1 MCGIFGFCLKKTLP
15 VARVFRI
22 LEKLEVHQY
31 PEERLPLGGYG
42 AGMALLLED
51 GNVLVEKVGKVNGS
65 PARKL
70 SQMVKVDRASVL
82 ISHVRMP
89 SPEFMKTAE
98 HKETAQPYVVE
109 REPNLTVASVHNG
122 KIENYKEIRK
132 TLGSAHVFESERFE
146 LVDSEV
152 IPHFFEETLSEEE
165 EVTESLYSFFCAL
178 QGSGAIAMLQ
188 LSEEDSFLH
197 LLHKGKTRGLTVW
210 TNEKNEVVFCTRK
223 EVLKEGLGNLLSRGR
238 FKEKA
243 SIGYREEAGL
253 VLSYPLSLM

>member
-1 MCGIFGFCLKKTLP
+1 MCGIFGFSLKKTLP
-15 VARVFRI
+15 LSSVFRI
-22 LEKLEVHQY
+22 LEKLEVNQY
-31 PEERLPLGGYG
+31 AEERLPLGGYG
-42 AGMALLLED
+42 AGVAVLLQD
-51 GNVLVEKVGKVNGS
+51 GNVLVEKLGKVNGS

-70 SQMVKVDRASVL
+70 SEIVKVERASVL
-82 ISHVRMP
+82 IGHVRMP

-132 TLGSAHVFESERFE
+132 MLDRAHVFESEKFE

-152 IPHFFEETLSEEE
+152 IPHFFEETLSEKEE
-165 EVTESLYSFFCAL
+165 ATEALYSFFCAL

-188 LSEEDSFLH
+188 LSDEDSFLH
-197 LLHKGKTRGLTVW
+197 LLHKGKTRGLTVY
-210 TNEKNEVVFCTRK
+210 TNDKNEVVFCTRK
-223 EVLKEGLGNLLSRGR
+223 EVLESELGNTLSTGR

-253 VLSYPLSLM
+253 VLSYPLF